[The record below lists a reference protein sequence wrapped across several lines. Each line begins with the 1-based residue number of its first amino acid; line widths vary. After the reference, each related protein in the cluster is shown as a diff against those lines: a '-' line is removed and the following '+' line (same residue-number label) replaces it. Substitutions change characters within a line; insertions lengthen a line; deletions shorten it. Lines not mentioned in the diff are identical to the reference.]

1 MPWMDRVDGMT
12 SARMDTFIAEMEN
25 PTMPAVINQQSLRL
39 SNVIKKWEDKIA
51 KGEIDDTEY
60 NFSQVSLTRQNAQQ
74 FYSDK

>member
-1 MPWMDRVDGMT
+1 MATTPT
-12 SARMDTFIAEMEN
+12 AATATFVAEMEN

-60 NFSQVSLTRQNAQQ
+60 DFSQVRLTRQNAQQ